1 MTANRE
7 LGALSYKYPFT
18 FDQNLIQAAKDAV
31 ARAKPGEAATFN
43 RPPWKVK
50 VLSDSPLLLEIEN
63 FLKPERLNKIV
74 ASIGKGTWER
84 SITIDEHGNEHRAD
98 PNRTSSTMLADAIL
112 TPSDLASIQQKVSR
126 LTGFSG
132 FDIEPDMTIVGY
144 DPGEFYNA
152 HHDAG
157 IIMQSNGSPYQDSTS
172 STPINVADLVVA
184 DDTKSEWGAQPTRPH
199 CVNVR
204 VPERPRSR
212 NRIPAATSHDRSQ
225 GWKVHPFL

>member
-1 MTANRE
+1 LTANRE

-50 VLSDSPLLLEIEN
+50 VLSDSPLVLEIDK

-84 SITIDEHGNEHRAD
+84 SITIDERGNEHRAD
-98 PNRTSSTMLADAIL
+98 PNRTSSTMSADAIL
-112 TPSDLASIQQKVSR
+112 THSDLASIRQNVSR
-126 LTGFSG
+126 LTGFRP

-144 DPGEFYNA
+144 GPGGFFNA

-157 IIMQSNGSPYQDSTS
+157 IVMKSNGSAYEDSTS
-172 STPINVADLVVA
+172 SAI
-184 DDTKSEWGAQPTRPH
+184 R
-199 CVNVR
+199 R
-204 VPERPRSR
+204 Y
-212 NRIPAATSHDRSQ
+212 
-225 GWKVHPFL
+225 